1 MKIKYLPVYA
11 AMLVSTLAILTAC
24 NDEWKEE
31 QYTQYISFR
40 APLSKLGVTDVY
52 VPYSR
57 RNADKTFTEG
67 SGLSSYQLP
76 IIVSGS
82 SPNNKNITVHV
93 AHDGDTLNVLNQ
105 AMVHRYEGLCHCPR
119 DNDHS
124 IR

>member
-1 MKIKYLPVYA
+1 MKIKYLPIYA

-57 RNADKTFTEG
+57 RNASLYRREF
-67 SGLSSYQLP
+67 
-76 IIVSGS
+76 
-82 SPNNKNITVHV
+82 
-93 AHDGDTLNVLNQ
+93 
-105 AMVHRYEGLCHCPR
+105 C
-119 DNDHS
+119 
-124 IR
+124 